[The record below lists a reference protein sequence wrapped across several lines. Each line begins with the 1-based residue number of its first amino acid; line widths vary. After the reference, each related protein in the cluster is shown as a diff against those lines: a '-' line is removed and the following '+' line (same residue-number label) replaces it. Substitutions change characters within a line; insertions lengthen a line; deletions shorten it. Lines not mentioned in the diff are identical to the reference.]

1 MGNRN
6 LCDTPQRAGRLN
18 WEESMHYRT
27 RGLVAAVA
35 LTALCTA
42 ANAQGA
48 VATAAAAFSA
58 DVCAVA
64 DPAAVAGIP
73 AGVSGFT
80 GYASAPGDWL
90 AEPAT
95 SALAG
100 KRVALTVMGLGQPY
114 FLAISRHWQRLA
126 TTYGFELRVFDGRFD
141 AGTVQRLVDDV
152 ISYAPDAVAF
162 APLDSAAAVP
172 QVRRLLD
179 AGLTVVTYNVQ
190 PAEAVAPRVF
200 ANDYDGPRI
209 VGCNA
214 ARYFRERFGDTPAVI
229 GVVDYPQLP
238 QVQDRRNGF
247 LYGFLSIIPDAS
259 VAQMVDGGAV
269 IDKANAA
276 AADMLQAHP
285 EINVIFGINNDS
297 SLGALAAL
305 RAAGLYSADWGV
317 VASVDGSEPV
327 MAELGSEGSPLKAES
342 GYPPYDF
349 TIATFN
355 LLAAAVAGEA
365 DANTQV
371 VVGYPPIIPTA
382 EGIAAWVSQQYPRD

>member
-1 MGNRN
+1 MNQN
-6 LCDTPQRAGRLN
+6 LLRLAGASLIALGAMTSASLAADATAIAIKTFSD
-18 WEESMHYRT
+18 EVCEPADS
-27 RGLVAAVA
+27 AAVA
-35 LTALCTA
+35 E
-42 ANAQGA
+42 
-48 VATAAAAFSA
+48 
-58 DVCAVA
+58 
-64 DPAAVAGIP
+64 IP

-80 GYASAPGDWL
+80 GYESAPGAWL
-90 AEPAT
+90 TEPEA
-95 SALAG
+95 SALTG

-114 FLAISRHWQRLA
+114 FLAISGHWERLA
-126 TTYGFELRVFDGRFD
+126 EKYNFEIRVFDGRFD

-172 QVRRLLD
+172 QVQRMQD

-190 PAEAVAPRVF
+190 PAEVVAPRVF

-214 ARYFRERFGDTPAVI
+214 GRYYKAKFGDQPAII

-247 LYGFLSIIPDAS
+247 LYGFLSILPDAT

-276 AADMLQAHP
+276 ASDMLQAHP

-305 RAAGLYSADWGV
+305 RATGSYSSDWGV
-317 VASVDGSEPV
+317 VASVDGSEPI
-327 MAELGSEGSPLKAES
+327 MSELSSADSPLKAES

-355 LLAAAVAGEA
+355 LLGAALAGEA
-365 DANTQV
+365 DKNSQV
-371 VVGYPPIIPTA
+371 VVGYPPIKPSEDGTKSWL
-382 EGIAAWVSQQYPRD
+382 ERQYPRD